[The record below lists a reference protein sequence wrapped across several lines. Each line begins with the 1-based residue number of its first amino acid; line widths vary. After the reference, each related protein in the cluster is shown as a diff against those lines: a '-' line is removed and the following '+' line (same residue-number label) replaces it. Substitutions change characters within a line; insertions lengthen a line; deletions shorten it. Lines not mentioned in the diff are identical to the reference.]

1 MICHAILR
9 RTRDWE
15 RVRPDSLDAPFL
27 CRAAVQWERSFP
39 LGYGA
44 CRARIKA
51 LSLEHLRALPARVTE
66 APTRRPADVDR
77 AAVRDGDVVLLCDDD
92 DLFHPRLIEHLETV
106 RTAGSWDRV
115 VIWPDGK
122 HGFHKAP
129 DGEGP
134 VLLPRVLE
142 RPLDDENLRGPYVA
156 IPGRLL
162 RRTPEVLD
170 AFWTHAATVETF
182 ANRRSPVAK
191 VSTALS
197 LTAKHPCSVSIL
209 RRAPGDGRGCR
220 RRRPRRGAAGAHQ
233 AVRRRPDRAPPRLHL
248 GGRLRGRT
256 PGRLPGLPGPGVR
269 PGRSVA
275 RPQPVGGRRYGRP
288 GRGMSRMRRRY
299 APAAPIPGG
308 GMPRARH
315 RRRARRRSA
324 KYDSPSSHA
333 TARCR
338 RPPRSPA

>member
-209 RRAPGDGRGCR
+209 RRALVTAGDVADDDLEGVLRGLIKQYVDGRTALPPGFTW
-220 RRRPRRGAAGAHQ
+220 AADYVAG
-233 AVRRRPDRAPPRLHL
+233 
-248 GGRLRGRT
+248 LRGVFRDCL
-256 PGRLPGLPGPGVR
+256 GRE
-269 PGRSVA
+269 
-275 RPQPVGGRRYGRP
+275 
-288 GRGMSRMRRRY
+288 
-299 APAAPIPGG
+299 
-308 GMPRARH
+308 
-315 RRRARRRSA
+315 
-324 KYDSPSSHA
+324 
-333 TARCR
+333 
-338 RPPRSPA
+338 